1 VAGVFDLIELHRS
14 IQQVAD
20 EVARA
25 LIRISSRDD
34 SARLS
39 LPLLYPGGSMV
50 GVEISRLREGF
61 LVTDSGGARREAGLM
76 GGEKTFV
83 RLAGE
88 IAERFG
94 VRFDRNMIFEMEVT
108 TDELVVVVAA
118 VANAAKT
125 AVENTAMILATT
137 EHADARA
144 ALWDKL
150 DRVYGHKQIQ
160 RKAKIRGSSDSWEFD
175 AAVQTKGHIALFE
188 VIGPNANAVNSAV
201 TKFLDIKDIGDS
213 APNRIAVLTRREQTP
228 HLPVLGRTATIIP
241 INASNEVF
249 LKAA

>member
-1 VAGVFDLIELHRS
+1 MAGDIALIELQKS
-14 IQQVAD
+14 IAQIAD

-25 LIRISSRDD
+25 LIRITPGKDA
-34 SARLS
+34 ARLS

-50 GVEISRLREGF
+50 GVEISRLRDGF
-61 LVTDSGGARREAGLM
+61 LVTDAGGARREAGLM

-83 RLAGE
+83 RLASD

-94 VRFDRNMIFEMEVT
+94 VRFDRNMIFEMEVGV
-108 TDELVVVVAA
+108 DELVVVVAS

-144 ALWDKL
+144 VLWEKL
-150 DRVYGHKQIQ
+150 DRVYGQKKIQ
-160 RKAKIRGSSDSWEFD
+160 HKAKVKGKSDLWEFD
-175 AAVQTKGHIALFE
+175 AAVQTNDHVALFE
-188 VIGPNANAVNSAV
+188 VIGPHANAVNSAV
-201 TKFLDIKDIGDS
+201 TKFLDVQDIGAD
-213 APNRIAVLTRREQTP
+213 APKRVAVLTRKNQTP
-228 HLPVLGRTATIIP
+228 HLPVLGRTATLLP
-241 INASNEVF
+241 IDAPNEAY

>member
-1 VAGVFDLIELHRS
+1 MAGVFALIELTRS
-14 IQQVAD
+14 IQQIAD

-25 LIRISSRDD
+25 LIRISSRNDV
-34 SARLS
+34 ARLS

-50 GVEISRLREGF
+50 GVEMSRLRDGF
-61 LVTDSGGARREAGLM
+61 LVSDAGGARREAGLM

-88 IAERFG
+88 VAERFG

-108 TDELVVVVAA
+108 TDDLVVVVSA
-118 VANAAKT
+118 VANAAKS
-125 AVENTAMILATT
+125 AVEQTAMILAST

-144 ALWDKL
+144 VLWDKL
-150 DRVYGHKQIQ
+150 GRVYGQTRIQ
-160 RKAKIRGSSDSWEFD
+160 QKAKVRGKSDSWEFD
-175 AAVQTKGHIALFE
+175 AAVKTEGRIALFE

-201 TKFLDIKDIGDS
+201 TKFLDIQDIGEK
-213 APNRIAVLTRREQTP
+213 APSRVAVLTRRNQTP
-228 HLPVLGRTATIIP
+228 HLPVLGRTATLLSID
-241 INASNEVF
+241 ASNEAF